1 MRRRSVDGGR
11 DFKRRYSQVILDF
24 KVEFFDAI
32 AFGDVSA
39 KLARYQRDFDLSHI
53 PPLERRR
60 LSRAAKC
67 AFDLIKGFKKLE
79 MPIVFSSYE
88 GEMNRCFELQST
100 LAKNEPLSPTSFSL
114 SVHNAISSLLSI
126 SMQNRYE
133 ISAISAYAPL
143 EYALLAANLR
153 LDEGFDKVLVLA
165 YHEAISQEY
174 FNEHSSSFMAAMIVS
189 KQTSKDKRLSLR
201 QMPKEGG
208 SDENLLLRFLQNFSF
223 EKKCS
228 FKSSDENSTWQWDYE
243 P

>member
-1 MRRRSVDGGR
+1 
-11 DFKRRYSQVILDF
+11 
-24 KVEFFDAI
+24 
-32 AFGDVSA
+32 
-39 KLARYQRDFDLSHI
+39 
-53 PPLERRR
+53 
-60 LSRAAKC
+60 
-67 AFDLIKGFKKLE
+67 
-79 MPIVFSSYE
+79 
-88 GEMNRCFELQST
+88 
-100 LAKNEPLSPTSFSL
+100 
-114 SVHNAISSLLSI
+114 
-126 SMQNRYE
+126 MQNRYE

-143 EYALLAANLR
+143 EYALLVANLR
-153 LDEGFDKVLVLA
+153 LDEDFDKVLVLA

-189 KQTSKDKRLSLR
+189 KQISKGKRLSLR